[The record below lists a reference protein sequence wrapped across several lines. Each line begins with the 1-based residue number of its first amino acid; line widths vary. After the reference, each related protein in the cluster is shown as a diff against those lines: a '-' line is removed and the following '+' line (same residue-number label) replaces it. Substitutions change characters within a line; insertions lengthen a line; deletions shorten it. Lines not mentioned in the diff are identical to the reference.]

1 MIINMKVKTKQ
12 CNSKMCIVCGLE
24 NPNSLKA
31 PFYEMEDGSV
41 MSIFEFKETHQ
52 SYPERTHGG
61 LITAM
66 LDELGLRCIWPIEN
80 TFGVTM
86 EITTKFRKPVPY
98 NQKLKGIG
106 KVISNTPRFI
116 QSHAEI
122 LDLQDNILAEANI
135 KYLKL
140 PTDKIVLSN
149 VNAEEHNIFVPDDV
163 KEIN

>member
-1 MIINMKVKTKQ
+1 MKVKTKQ
-12 CNSKMCIVCGLE
+12 CNSKMCIICGVE
-24 NPNSLKA
+24 NPSSLKA

-41 MSIFEFKETHQ
+41 MSTFEFKEFHQ

-61 LITAM
+61 MITAM
-66 LDELGLRCIWPIEN
+66 LDELGLRSLWPLEN

-98 NQKLKGIG
+98 NVPLKGIG
-106 KVISNTPRFI
+106 KVISNTSRFV
-116 QSHAEI
+116 QSEAKI
-122 LDLQDNILAEANI
+122 LDIDGNVLAQANI

-140 PTDKIVLSN
+140 TTDKIVSN
-149 VNAEEHNIFVPDDV
+149 DVDADAHNIFIPDDV

>member
-1 MIINMKVKTKQ
+1 MKVKTKQ
-12 CNSKMCIVCGLE
+12 CNSKMCIICGVE
-24 NPNSLKA
+24 NPSSLKA

-41 MSIFEFKETHQ
+41 MSTFKFKEFHQ

-61 LITAM
+61 MITAM
-66 LDELGLRCIWPIEN
+66 LDELGLRSLWPLEN

-98 NQKLKGIG
+98 NVPLKGIG
-106 KVISNTPRFI
+106 KVISNTSRFV
-116 QSHAEI
+116 QSEAKI
-122 LDLQDNILAEANI
+122 LDIDGNVLAQANI

-140 PTDKIVLSN
+140 TTDKIVSN
-149 VNAEEHNIFVPDDV
+149 DVDADAHNIFIPDDV

>member
-1 MIINMKVKTKQ
+1 MKVKTKQ
-12 CNSKMCIVCGLE
+12 CNSKMCIICGVE
-24 NPNSLKA
+24 NPSSLKA

-41 MSIFEFKETHQ
+41 MSIFEFKEIHQ

-61 LITAM
+61 MITAM
-66 LDELGLRCIWPIEN
+66 LDELGLRSLWPLEN

-98 NQKLKGIG
+98 NVPLKGIG
-106 KVISNTPRFI
+106 KVISNTSRFV
-116 QSHAEI
+116 QSEAKI
-122 LDLQDNILAEANI
+122 LDIDGNVLAQANI

-140 PTDKIVLSN
+140 TTEKIVSN
-149 VNAEEHNIFVPDDV
+149 DVDADAHNIFIPDDV